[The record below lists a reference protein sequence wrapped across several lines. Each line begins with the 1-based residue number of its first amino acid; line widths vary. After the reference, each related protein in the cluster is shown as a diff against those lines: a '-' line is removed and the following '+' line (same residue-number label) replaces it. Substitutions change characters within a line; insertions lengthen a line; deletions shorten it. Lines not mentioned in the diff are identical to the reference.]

1 MIDVSQQQSMIL
13 LQLKKDD
20 RRMDALSLTSRFKTS
35 ILVSAVCVA
44 LSSCATTNE
53 VGEKYGRTA
62 VGCVGGTLIGGLAGA
77 LLGGRD
83 GALKGAAAGLAVG
96 CLAGHMWDK
105 REKDLQR
112 LAAEENMKIQMERV
126 YQAPSEDPLQAK
138 KSAKKDDKK
147 PPQNDTVGLV
157 AQIED
162 SSMFAVNSATLTES
176 GVRQLEKLA
185 ALVANARKGE
195 GTEKAPILV
204 IGHTDNT
211 GSAEY
216 NQTLSEQRAK
226 AVVSLLAKQ
235 GFNAEQLYFQGAGEG
250 RPLADNG
257 TQTGRDMNRRVE
269 LVELKDEEMLQK
281 RIASE
286 QHNPRYIQQSTAHL
300 NQVPYNP
307 QPQQTASAS
316 TAKPKATAGSK
327 TKSSAQ
333 AKASAK
339 GVDFGGQPAAKD
351 SWELA
356 SRFTPN
362 YQGGTG
368 LFSSAVANDAPIR
381 SCSNDSQPVIGEV
394 KNLAG
399 KTLAQYKTTEFVP
412 GMNGK
417 VWAAK
422 VNGHVVYI
430 NPVAV
435 LAESNQVAAQPMVAF
450 TQNYSKKNAE
460 ITGQYQGHATV
471 YPGVKNMLMR
481 IFITDNKAPIQCL
494 DLLLPYGGSKA
505 SDGTLYYPKQNQTYV
520 ADYRPRNTDI

>member
-1 MIDVSQQQSMIL
+1 
-13 LQLKKDD
+13 
-20 RRMDALSLTSRFKTS
+20 MDAHSLTSRFKTP
-35 ILVSAVCVA
+35 ILVSAVCLA

-96 CLAGHMWDK
+96 CIAGHMWDK

-126 YQAPSEDPLQAK
+126 YQAPSQDPVQAK
-138 KSAKKDDKK
+138 KSAKQDDKTAA
-147 PPQNDTVGLV
+147 QNDTVGLV

-281 RIASE
+281 RIAAE
-286 QHNPRYIQQSTAHL
+286 LHNPRYIQQSAAHL
-300 NQVPYNP
+300 NQVPYRAQSEKP
-307 QPQQTASAS
+307 APASAT
-316 TAKPKATAGSK
+316 TAKVSSK
-327 TKSSAQ
+327 TKNSGKQSTGN
-333 AKASAK
+333 K
-339 GVDFGGQPAAKD
+339 GVDFGGKPAAKD

-356 SRFTPN
+356 AKFTPN
-362 YQGGTG
+362 YQGGSG
-368 LFSSAVANDAPIR
+368 LFSSAVANDTPIR

-399 KTLAQYKTTEFVP
+399 NTLAQYKTTEFRP

-435 LAESNQVAAQPMVAF
+435 LAESNEVAAQPVVAF
-450 TQNYSKKNAE
+450 SQNYSKSNAE

-471 YPGVKNMLMR
+471 YPGKKNMLMR
-481 IFITDNKAPIQCL
+481 IFIADAKAPIQCL
-494 DLLLPYGGSKA
+494 DLILPYGGSKA
-505 SDGTLYYPKQNQTYV
+505 VDGTLYYPKQDQTYV

>member
-1 MIDVSQQQSMIL
+1 
-13 LQLKKDD
+13 
-20 RRMDALSLTSRFKTS
+20 MDAPSLTSRFKTS
-35 ILVSAVCVA
+35 ILVSAVCLA
-44 LSSCATTNE
+44 LSSCANPGKTANE

-83 GALKGAAAGLAVG
+83 GALKGAAAGLVAG
-96 CLAGHMWDK
+96 CIAGHMWDK

-126 YQAPSEDPLQAK
+126 YQAPSQDPVQAK
-138 KSAKKDDKK
+138 KSAKKDDKAA
-147 PPQNDTVGLV
+147 PQNDTVGLV

-162 SSMFAVNSATLTES
+162 SSMFDVNSATLTES

-195 GTEKAPILV
+195 GTEEAPILV

-257 TQTGRDMNRRVE
+257 TQTGRNMNRRFE

-281 RIASE
+281 RIAAE

-300 NQVPYNP
+300 NQVPYKTQSEKP
-307 QPQQTASAS
+307 AS
-316 TAKPKATAGSK
+316 TKTTTAKTSST
-327 TKSSAQ
+327 TKSSGKQ
-333 AKASAK
+333 SSANN
-339 GVDFGGQPAAKD
+339 GVDFGGKPAAKD

-362 YQGGTG
+362 YQGGSG

-381 SCSNDSQPVIGEV
+381 SCSNDNKPVIGEV

-399 KTLAQYKTTEFVP
+399 NTLAQYKTTEFMP

-435 LAESNQVAAQPMVAF
+435 LAESNEVAAQPVVAF
-450 TQNYSKKNAE
+450 SQNYSKSKAE

-471 YPGVKNMLMR
+471 YPGQKNMLMR
-481 IFITDNKAPIQCL
+481 IFIADAKAPIQCL
-494 DLLLPYGGSKA
+494 DLILPYGGSKA
-505 SDGTLYYPKQNQTYV
+505 VDGTLYYPKQDQTYV

>member
-1 MIDVSQQQSMIL
+1 
-13 LQLKKDD
+13 
-20 RRMDALSLTSRFKTS
+20 MDARSLTSRFKTS
-35 ILVSAVCVA
+35 ILVSAVCLA
-44 LSSCATTNE
+44 LTSCATTNE
-53 VGEKYGRTA
+53 VGEKYGRTV
-62 VGCVGGTLIGGLAGA
+62 VGCVGGTVIGGLAGA

-83 GALKGAAAGLAVG
+83 GALKGAAAGLVAG
-96 CLAGHMWDK
+96 CVAGHMWDK

-126 YQAPSEDPLQAK
+126 YQAPSQDPVQAK

-147 PPQNDTVGLV
+147 PPQNTTVGLV

-162 SSMFAVNSATLTES
+162 SSMFGVNSATLTES

-185 ALVANARKGE
+185 ALVASARKGE

-250 RPLADNG
+250 RPVADNS
-257 TQTGRDMNRRVE
+257 TQAGRDMNRRVE

-281 RIASE
+281 RIAAE
-286 QHNPRYIQQSTAHL
+286 QHNPRYIQQSSAHL
-300 NQVPYNP
+300 NQVPYKAPAENIV
-307 QPQQTASAS
+307 
-316 TAKPKATAGSK
+316 TAKT
-327 TKSSAQ
+327 T
-333 AKASAK
+333 AKASGKTKTTSKRKTANN
-339 GVDFGGQPAAKD
+339 GLDFGGKPAAKD

-356 SRFTPN
+356 AKFKPD
-362 YQGGTG
+362 YQGGMG
-368 LFSSAVANDAPIR
+368 LFSSAIASDAPIR
-381 SCSNDSQPVIGEV
+381 SCSNDSKPVIGEV

-399 KTLAQYKTTEFVP
+399 NPLAQYKTTEFRP

-430 NPVAV
+430 NPVAI
-435 LAESNQVAAQPMVAF
+435 LADSNEVAAQPMVAF
-450 TQNYSKKNAE
+450 TQNHNKNKTD
-460 ITGQYQGHATV
+460 ITGQFQGHATV
-471 YPGVKNMLMR
+471 YPGQNNMLMR
-481 IFITDNKAPIQCL
+481 IFIADAKAPIQCM

-505 SDGTLYYPKQNQTYV
+505 VDGNLYYPKQDQTYV

>member
-1 MIDVSQQQSMIL
+1 MDVYS
-13 LQLKKDD
+13 
-20 RRMDALSLTSRFKTS
+20 LSSRFKTS
-35 ILVSAVCVA
+35 VLVSAVC
-44 LSSCATTNE
+44 LGLTSCATTNE
-53 VGEKYGRTA
+53 AGEKYGRTL
-62 VGCVGGTLIGGLAGA
+62 VGCVGGTVIGGLAGA
-77 LLGGRD
+77 LMGGRD

-96 CLAGHMWDK
+96 CIAGHMWDK

-112 LAAEENMKIQMERV
+112 LAAEEKMRIQMERV
-126 YQAPSEDPLQAK
+126 YQAPSQDPLQAK
-138 KSAKKDDKK
+138 KSAKQDNEAK
-147 PPQNDTVGLV
+147 PQNETVGLV

-176 GVRQLEKLA
+176 GKRQLEKLA
-185 ALVANARKGE
+185 ALIANARKGE

-226 AVVSLLAKQ
+226 AVVSLLAQQ

-250 RPLADNG
+250 RPVADNSS
-257 TQTGRDMNRRVE
+257 QAGRDLNRRVE

-281 RIASE
+281 HIVAE
-286 QHNPRYIQQSTAHL
+286 QHNPRYIQQSVSQF
-300 NQVPYNP
+300 NQVPYKAP
-307 QPQQTASAS
+307 TDSKTSEQRVAKSAS
-316 TAKPKATAGSK
+316 KPTEKANK
-327 TKSSAQ
+327 KSSAKKRT
-333 AKASAK
+333 AEK
-339 GVDFGGQPAAKD
+339 GLDFGGQPAAKD

-356 SRFTPN
+356 ARFTPN

-381 SCSNDSQPVIGEV
+381 SCANDSTPVIGEV

-399 KTLAQYKTTEFVP
+399 KTLSHYKTTEFVP

-422 VNGHVVYI
+422 VNGHAVYI

-435 LAESNQVAAQPMVAF
+435 LSESNQVAVQPVVAF
-450 TQNYSKKNAE
+450 TQNHSRQNTE

-471 YPGVKNMLMR
+471 YPGQKNMLMR
-481 IFITDNKAPIQCL
+481 IFISDATAPIQCL
-494 DLLLPYGGSKA
+494 DLLLPYGGSRA
-505 SDGTLYYPKQNQTYV
+505 VDGTLYYPKQQQTYV
-520 ADYRPRNTDI
+520 ANYRPRNTDI

>member
-1 MIDVSQQQSMIL
+1 
-13 LQLKKDD
+13 
-20 RRMDALSLTSRFKTS
+20 MDAHSLTSRFKTS
-35 ILVSAVCVA
+35 ILVSAVCLA

-53 VGEKYGRTA
+53 VGEKYGRTV
-62 VGCVGGTLIGGLAGA
+62 VGCVGGTVIGGLAGA

-83 GALKGAAAGLAVG
+83 GALKGAAAGLVAG
-96 CLAGHMWDK
+96 CVAGHMWDK

-126 YQAPSEDPLQAK
+126 YQAPSQDPVQAK

-147 PPQNDTVGLV
+147 PPQNNTVGLV

-162 SSMFAVNSATLTES
+162 SSMFGVNSATLTES

-216 NQTLSEQRAK
+216 NQALSEQRAK

-250 RPLADNG
+250 RPVADNT
-257 TQTGRDMNRRVE
+257 TQAGRDMNRRVE

-286 QHNPRYIQQSTAHL
+286 QHNPRYIQQSAAHL

-307 QPQQTASAS
+307 QPQQTASVS
-316 TAKPKATAGSK
+316 TAKAKAGSK

-339 GVDFGGQPAAKD
+339 SVDFGGKPAAKD

-356 SRFTPN
+356 SRFTPD
-362 YQGGTG
+362 YQGGSG

-471 YPGVKNMLMR
+471 YPGQKNMLMR
-481 IFITDNKAPIQCL
+481 IFIADTKAPIQCL
-494 DLLLPYGGSKA
+494 DLILPYGGSR
-505 SDGTLYYPKQNQTYV
+505 SVDGTLYYPKQNQTYV

>member
-1 MIDVSQQQSMIL
+1 
-13 LQLKKDD
+13 
-20 RRMDALSLTSRFKTS
+20 MDAHSLTLRFKTS
-35 ILVSAVCVA
+35 ILVSAVCLA
-44 LSSCATTNE
+44 LSSCANPGKTANE
-53 VGEKYGRTA
+53 AGEKYGRTA
-62 VGCVGGTLIGGLAGA
+62 IGCVGGTLIGGLAGA

-83 GALKGAAAGLAVG
+83 GALKGAAAGLVAG
-96 CLAGHMWDK
+96 CIAGHMWDK

-126 YQAPSEDPLQAK
+126 YQAPSQDPVQAK
-138 KSAKKDDKK
+138 KSAKKDKQQA
-147 PPQNDTVGLV
+147 PQNDTVGLV

-162 SSMFAVNSATLTES
+162 SSMFGVNSATLTES

-204 IGHTDNT
+204 IGHTDDT

-250 RPLADNG
+250 RPVADNS
-257 TQTGRDMNRRVE
+257 TQAGRDMNRRVE

-286 QHNPRYIQQSTAHL
+286 QHNPRYIQQSKAHL
-300 NQVPYNP
+300 NQVPYSS
-307 QPQQTASAS
+307 QSQQSAS
-316 TAKPKATAGSK
+316 TNSTKTQSK
-327 TKSSAQ
+327 TRKSGER
-333 AKASAK
+333 ASANK
-339 GVDFGGQPAAKD
+339 GIDFGGKPAAKD
-351 SWELA
+351 NWELA

-381 SCSNDSQPVIGEV
+381 SCSNDSKPVIGEV

-399 KTLAQYKTTEFVP
+399 KALAQYKTTEFMP

-435 LAESNQVAAQPMVAF
+435 LAESNEVAAQPMVAF
-450 TQNYSKKNAE
+450 TQNYSKKNSE

-471 YPGVKNMLMR
+471 YPGQKNMLMR
-481 IFITDNKAPIQCL
+481 IFIADSKAPIQCL
-494 DLLLPYGGSKA
+494 DVLLPYGGSKA
-505 SDGTLYYPKQNQTYV
+505 VDGTLYYPKQQQTYV

>member
-1 MIDVSQQQSMIL
+1 
-13 LQLKKDD
+13 
-20 RRMDALSLTSRFKTS
+20 MDAQSLTSRFKTS
-35 ILVSAVCVA
+35 ILVSAVCIA
-44 LSSCATTNE
+44 LGSCATTNE

-83 GALKGAAAGLAVG
+83 GAVKGAAAGLAVG
-96 CLAGHMWDK
+96 CIAGHMWDK

-126 YQAPSEDPLQAK
+126 YQAPPQDPLQAK
-138 KSAKKDDKK
+138 KTTKKADNTE
-147 PPQNDTVGLV
+147 PQNDTVGLV

-162 SSMFAVNSATLTES
+162 SSMFAINSATLTQS
-176 GVRQLEKLA
+176 GIRQLEKLA
-185 ALVANARKGE
+185 ALIANARKGE

-216 NQTLSEQRAK
+216 NQALSEQRAMV
-226 AVVSLLAKQ
+226 VVSLLAKQ
-235 GFNAEQLYFQGAGEG
+235 GFNAEQLYYQGAGEG
-250 RPLADNG
+250 RPVADNSS
-257 TQTGRDMNRRVE
+257 QAGRDMNRRVE

-281 RIASE
+281 RIAAE
-286 QHNPRYIQQSTAHL
+286 QHNPRYIQQSPAQL
-300 NQVPYNP
+300 NQVPYRTPAPNAA
-307 QPQQTASAS
+307 TASRS
-316 TAKPKATAGSK
+316 VTAKVSNK
-327 TKSSAQ
+327 TKSVTTQ
-333 AKASAK
+333 KPINN
-339 GVDFGGQPAAKD
+339 GIDFGGKLAAKD

-362 YQGGTG
+362 YQGSTG
-368 LFSSAVANDAPIR
+368 LFSSAVANDTPIR
-381 SCSNDSQPVIGEV
+381 SCANDRQPVIGEV

-399 KTLAQYKTTEFVP
+399 KPLTQYKTTEFMP

-435 LAESNQVAAQPMVAF
+435 LAESNEVAAQPLVAF
-450 TQNYSKKNAE
+450 TQNYSKKNVE
-460 ITGQYQGHATV
+460 ITGQYQGQATV
-471 YPGVKNMLMR
+471 YPGQKNMLMR
-481 IFITDNKAPIQCL
+481 IFVADAKAPIQCL
-494 DLLLPYGGSKA
+494 DLILPYGGSKA
-505 SDGTLYYPKQNQTYV
+505 VDGTLYYPKQDQTYV